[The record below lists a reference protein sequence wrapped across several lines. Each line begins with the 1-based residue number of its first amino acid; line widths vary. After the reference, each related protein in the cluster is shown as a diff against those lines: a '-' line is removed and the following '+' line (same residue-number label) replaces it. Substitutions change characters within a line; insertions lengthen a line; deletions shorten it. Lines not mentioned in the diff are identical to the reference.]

1 MQPVHAGAFALTS
14 QGRPPRCTL
23 QRTSLGRGG
32 DDWMQVR
39 DGMSS
44 VVLTV
49 GPGHSLREAAR
60 AMAERRVGAAV
71 VMDPEDEGPS
81 IITERDILISLGR
94 GEDPDK
100 EQVCD
105 HLTSDVVYAA
115 PDWSLEQAAAEMVRG
130 SFRHLI
136 VTDGPEVV
144 GVLSVRDV
152 VRCWT
157 DDGASCEVP
166 EGTAAAA

>member
-1 MQPVHAGAFALTS
+1 
-14 QGRPPRCTL
+14 
-23 QRTSLGRGG
+23 
-32 DDWMQVR
+32 MQVK

-49 GPGHSLREAAR
+49 GPNHTLRAAAR

-81 IITERDILISLGR
+81 IITERDVLISLGR
-94 GEDPDK
+94 GEDPDT
-100 EQVCD
+100 ELVCK
-105 HLTSDVVYAA
+105 HLTSDVVYAS
-115 PDWSLEQAAAEMVRG
+115 PDWSLEQAAAQMVRG

-136 VTDGPEVV
+136 VMEGGEVV

-157 DDGASCEVP
+157 DDGASCDVP
-166 EGTAAAA
+166 GEEAA